1 MQITQQTKGVSKM
14 SERIVKCI
22 KLGADLPGLEA
33 PPLPNELGRRIF
45 ENVSKQAWGEFLENF
60 KMVINEYRLDLTS
73 PMADQIFEQK
83 AEEYFFSENYRMPEG
98 YIPEN

>member
-1 MQITQQTKGVSKM
+1 M

-33 PPLPNELGRRIF
+33 PPLPNELGQRIF
-45 ENVSKQAWGEFLENF
+45 ENVSKQAWAEFLENF

-73 PMADQIFEQK
+73 PMADQVFEQK
-83 AEEYFFSENYRMPEG
+83 AEEYFFSENYRMPDG
-98 YIPEN
+98 YVPEN

>member
-1 MQITQQTKGVSKM
+1 M

-22 KLGADLPGLEA
+22 KLGQELPGLTE
-33 PPLPNELGRRIF
+33 PPTPSELGKKVF
-45 ENVSKQAWGEFLENF
+45 ENVSKQAWDEFMEYF

-83 AEEYFFSENYRMPEG
+83 IEEYFFSGNLQMPEG
-98 YIPEN
+98 YVPPKDK

>member
-1 MQITQQTKGVSKM
+1 M

-22 KLGADLPGLEA
+22 KLGEELPGLKS
-33 PPLPNELGRRIF
+33 PPTPTELGKKVF
-45 ENVSKQAWGEFLENF
+45 ENVSQKAWDEFLEYF

-83 AEEYFFSENYRMPEG
+83 MQEYFFSGDLKMPEG
-98 YIPEN
+98 YVPPQKT

>member
-1 MQITQQTKGVSKM
+1 M

-22 KLGADLPGLEA
+22 KLGQELPGLTE
-33 PPLPNELGRRIF
+33 PPTPSELGKKVF
-45 ENVSKQAWGEFLENF
+45 ENVSKQAWDEFMEYF

-83 AEEYFFSENYRMPEG
+83 IEEYFFSDNLQMPEG
-98 YIPEN
+98 YVPPKDK

>member
-1 MQITQQTKGVSKM
+1 M

-33 PPLPNELGRRIF
+33 PPLPNELGQRIF
-45 ENVSKQAWGEFLENF
+45 ENVSKQAWAEFLENF

-73 PMADQIFEQK
+73 PMADQVFEQK
-83 AEEYFFSENYRMPEG
+83 AEEYFFSENYRMPDG
-98 YIPEN
+98 YIPES

>member
-1 MQITQQTKGVSKM
+1 M

-22 KLGADLPGLEA
+22 KLGQELPGLDA
-33 PPLPNELGRRIF
+33 PPTPSELGRKVY
-45 ENVSKQAWGEFLENF
+45 ENVSKQAWDEFVEYF

-83 AEEYFFSENYRMPEG
+83 MNEYFFSNNPQMPEG
-98 YIPEN
+98 YIPPKNE